1 MNAIARFTVLHFSL
15 WCLSSDP
22 LFGYSILE
30 EGKSQGDQAYACHVN
45 RAIVK
50 RATSPPIIFA
60 VIGDIWLLSFS

>member
-1 MNAIARFTVLHFSL
+1 MNAITRFTVLHFL
-15 WCLSSDP
+15 CGLSSDP
-22 LFGYSILE
+22 LLGYSILE